1 MFLQVVYILLC
12 WTEQNKTLV
21 REHSQ
26 VPFTWLHSRTLAVG
40 ALSIRNFSKQA
51 SSDFCG
57 IKTSFNNC
65 FSIKD
70 HWWVALL
77 SLNSMQFWSR
87 THKSPKEG
95 VSRVWVLFL
104 FIRPCSVVLWR
115 LLCSHYKCPNAGP
128 QYCGPASASKHRN
141 TTCIQL
147 FTDNTE
153 IIQ

>member
-12 WTEQNKTLV
+12 GTEQNKTLV

-57 IKTSFNNC
+57 IKTGFNNC

-87 THKSPKEG
+87 THKSPKVEFPG
-95 VSRVWVLFL
+95 SEC
-104 FIRPCSVVLWR
+104 CSFSSDHV
-115 LLCSHYKCPNAGP
+115 LLCCDACCVLTTNAHS
-128 QYCGPASASKHRN
+128 CGPASASKHRN